1 MSKTHE
7 WTPGPADVPAD
18 DGEDYGGG
26 LLTVALV
33 VILTGVALIVGGLLV
48 GRVAYLWLLTVR

>member
-7 WTPGPADVPAD
+7 WTPGPADVPHD
-18 DGEDYGGG
+18 DGEDYGDG

-33 VILTGVALIVGGLLV
+33 VILTGVVLIVGGLLV
-48 GRVAYLWLLTVR
+48 GRVAYLWLTVAR